1 MQIRGNKVADGDR
14 VEDKLISEWIEC
26 FSGFRDGVHIAGNIS
41 INRVGREGDA
51 QDNSCNGIAFGT
63 KALRNI
69 DVRNAKRESDTD
81 NTNGV
86 WDTDM
91 AISACKP
98 VMIDGVQ
105 GFEYTVE
112 TFVNCC
118 KHNEIPAVS
127 AQVFEVSFGYD
138 FAAGDSCEKY
148 DDEDIHEHEH
158 THERAFG
165 ARPGKRFFDWICNA
179 GMVEPGA
186 VCDHEAK
193 VAEQGDGPKIV
204 IKEIAWCCYED
215 NDVESE

>member
-1 MQIRGNKVADGDR
+1 MQICGNKVADGDR
-14 VEDKLISEWIEC
+14 VEDKLISERVER
-26 FSGFRDGVHIAGNIS
+26 FSGFCDGVHIARNIS
-41 INRVGREGDA
+41 INRVGREGDT
-51 QDNSCNGIAFGT
+51 QDNGCYSIAFGA
-63 KALRNI
+63 KALRNV

-86 WDTDM
+86 WGTDM

-105 GFEYTVE
+105 GFKYAVE

-118 KHNEIPAVS
+118 KHYEIPAVS

-165 ARPGKRFFDWICNA
+165 ACPGKRFFDWMRNA

-186 VCDHEAK
+186 MRDHETE
-193 VAEQGDGPKIV
+193 VAEQGNGPKIV
-204 IKEIAWCCYED
+204 IKEIAGCCYEN